1 MADRGYEQKHAADDA
16 DDVTLD
22 LPIDQLVSIEKSSVT
37 S

>member
-22 LPIDQLVSIEKSSVT
+22 LPIRGVGEGLGVV
-37 S
+37 